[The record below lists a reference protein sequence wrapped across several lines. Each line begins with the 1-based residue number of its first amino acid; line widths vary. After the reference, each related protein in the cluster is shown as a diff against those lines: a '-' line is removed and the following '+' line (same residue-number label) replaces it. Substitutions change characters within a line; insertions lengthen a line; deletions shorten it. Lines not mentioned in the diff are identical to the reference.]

1 MEIPKAFRTS
11 TTLKHEPA
19 SSHSG
24 MLLIYR
30 QHEWSWFIGIID
42 LTVCKI
48 STGGFAMHLSELL
61 LCWSILEQIADSR
74 VHEPWGLCKE
84 SFAQFLQYYSTEG
97 ALGTSVLC
105 KALLDGKG
113 YPDYSAWGIEENCR
127 ICKYFDR
134 FHSVLNTGLCTAAG
148 WEVLPQ

>member
-1 MEIPKAFRTS
+1 MSQLLPTPGCYLFIDSMNEVDLLESLTS
-11 TTLKHEPA
+11 LSVKSALEDLPCISVSYCSA
-19 SSHSG
+19 DQSLNK
-24 MLLIYR
+24 LLIA
-30 QHEWSWFIGIID
+30 ES
-42 LTVCKI
+42 K
-48 STGGFAMHLSELL
+48 
-61 LCWSILEQIADSR
+61 
-74 VHEPWGLCKE
+74 EPWGLCKE
-84 SFAQFLQYYSTEG
+84 SRAQFLQYYGTEG

-148 WEVLPQ
+148 WEVLPE